1 MQLLYELAEITSKV
15 WNKIQRKGVLHQ
27 SMSSVC
33 TETMTG
39 PAPPS
44 SPVKS
49 SVGTIPPD
57 TSTYSP
63 SADIGTTTEVLLF
76 LKKMCCVSSDLR
88 NVVVC
93 SQGRIR
99 KIRRSSTVQVE
110 SNFAPINW
118 WRILYYSFWRNK
130 RERKNICCIWPIFI
144 ICLYCFFLK
153 WVHISLWH
161 KTVVSVFRSRSISRF
176 SGPELVE

>member
-15 WNKIQRKGVLHQ
+15 WNKIQRKGVLYQ
-27 SMSSVC
+27 SVSSVY

-39 PAPPS
+39 PVPPS

-49 SVGTIPPD
+49 SIGTIPPD

-63 SADIGTTTEVLLF
+63 SADIGTTTEVFLF
-76 LKKMCCVSSDLR
+76 LKRICCVSSDLQ

-99 KIRRSSTVQVE
+99 KIRKSSRVQVACPNKLMN
-110 SNFAPINW
+110 STLLL
-118 WRILYYSFWRNK
+118 ILVEQK
-130 RERKNICCIWPIFI
+130 GEKNICCIG
-144 ICLYCFFLK
+144 LYLLFVLI
-153 WVHISLWH
+153 VSL
-161 KTVVSVFRSRSISRF
+161 
-176 SGPELVE
+176 

>member
-1 MQLLYELAEITSKV
+1 
-15 WNKIQRKGVLHQ
+15 
-27 SMSSVC
+27 MSSVC

-76 LKKMCCVSSDLR
+76 LKKMCCVSSDLQ

-93 SQGRIR
+93 SQGRIG
-99 KIRRSSTVQVE
+99 KIRRSSRVQVE
-110 SNFAPINW
+110 SNFAPIN
-118 WRILYYSFWRNK
+118 
-130 RERKNICCIWPIFI
+130 
-144 ICLYCFFLK
+144 
-153 WVHISLWH
+153 
-161 KTVVSVFRSRSISRF
+161 
-176 SGPELVE
+176 